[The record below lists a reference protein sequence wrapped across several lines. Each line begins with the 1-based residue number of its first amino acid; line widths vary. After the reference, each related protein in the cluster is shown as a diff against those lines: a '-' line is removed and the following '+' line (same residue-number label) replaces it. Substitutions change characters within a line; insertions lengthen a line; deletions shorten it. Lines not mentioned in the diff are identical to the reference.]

1 MKRLNLLLLFVLFVL
16 VGCQVDSKQP
26 EDNFITVDVT
36 KRYPTKKLVI
46 QDFMD
51 VEYILLE
58 TNNNFVN
65 QGFVRAVSEKLLVVT
80 NRKSSD
86 GNIFVYDRNGKAL
99 RIINRRGQGG
109 EEYNSISSIVLDEN
123 RNELFVCDSYSHA
136 ILIYD
141 LDGNFKRRLATDKDK
156 IFYNVYDFDREH
168 LIAHDSFNENTA
180 ADLHT
185 GQSFMLISKQDGHIT
200 KEIQIP
206 FKEKKTVVTRFTDE
220 SGMTYAFQPN
230 NFYPIVPYLNDYVLL
245 EASADTLYRY
255 SSTYTIE
262 PFLERTPS
270 IQTMNPE
277 GFLFPLMLTDRYCF
291 METFVKGSG
300 YQDVMYDKHEN
311 ACFQYKVHNNDY
323 TKDEE
328 VSFKY
333 RPLSRE
339 IPSCQSL
346 DAQKLVL
353 DYQKGRLKG
362 QLKEIA
368 SKLDEDDN
376 PVLML
381 IKHKK

>member
-1 MKRLNLLLLFVLFVL
+1 MMKVLSLILFLSLLVACTGNRQLSEEIIS
-16 VGCQVDSKQP
+16 VD
-26 EDNFITVDVT
+26 ITES
-36 KRYPTKKLVI
+36 YPLKKIFL

-51 VEYILLE
+51 VEYVPLE
-58 TNNNFVN
+58 TNNDFVN
-65 QGFVRAVSEKLLVVT
+65 QGIVRAVSEKLLVVT
-80 NRKSSD
+80 NKKSGD

-156 IFYNVYDFDREH
+156 IFYNVYGFDREH
-168 LIAHDSFNENTA
+168 LIAYDAFNENTT

-185 GQSFMLISKQDGHIT
+185 GQSFMLISKQDGHIA
-200 KEIQIP
+200 KEIYIP
-206 FKEKKTVVTRFTDE
+206 FKEKKSIVTRFTDE
-220 SGMTYAFQPN
+220 GGMTYAFQPN
-230 NFYPIVPYLNDYVLL
+230 NFYPIVPYMDDYVLL

-255 SSTYTIE
+255 SSTSTVE
-262 PFLERTPS
+262 PFIVRTPS

-277 GFLFPLMLTDRYCF
+277 GFLFPLMLTERYCF

-300 YQDVMYDKHEN
+300 YQDVVYDKHEK
-311 ACFQYKVHNNDY
+311 ACFQYQVHNNDY

-346 DAQKLVL
+346 DAQKLVT
-353 DYQKGRLKG
+353 DYQKGCLKG
-362 QLKEIA
+362 RLKEIA

-376 PVLML
+376 PVIML

>member
-1 MKRLNLLLLFVLFVL
+1 MKRLNLILLFVLFVL
-16 VGCQVDSKQP
+16 VGCQVDSEQS

-36 KRYPTKKLVI
+36 KRYPTKKLVL
-46 QDFMD
+46 QDFMV
-51 VEYILLE
+51 VEYIPLE
-58 TNNNFVN
+58 TNDDFVN
-65 QGFVRAVSEKLLVVT
+65 QGVVRAVSEKLLVVT

-86 GNIFVYDRNGKAL
+86 GNIFVYNRNGKAL

-109 EEYNSISSIVLDEN
+109 EEYNSISSIILDEN

-220 SGMTYAFQPN
+220 SGMTFAFQPN

-255 SSTYTIE
+255 SSTCTIE
-262 PFLERTPS
+262 PFIEWTPS

-362 QLKEIA
+362 CLKEIA

>member
-1 MKRLNLLLLFVLFVL
+1 MKRLNLILLFVLFVL
-16 VGCQVDSKQP
+16 VGCQVDSEQS

-36 KRYPTKKLVI
+36 KRYPTKKLVL
-46 QDFMD
+46 QDFME
-51 VEYILLE
+51 VEYIPLE
-58 TNNNFVN
+58 TNNDFVN
-65 QGFVRAVSEKLLVVT
+65 QGVVRAVSEKLLAVT

-86 GNIFVYDRNGKAL
+86 GNIYVYNRNGKAL

-109 EEYNSISSIVLDEN
+109 EEYNSISSIILDEN

-206 FKEKKTVVTRFTDE
+206 FNEKKTVVTRFTDE
-220 SGMTYAFQPN
+220 SGMTFAFQPN

-255 SSTYTIE
+255 SSTCTIE
-262 PFLERTPS
+262 PFIERTPS

-362 QLKEIA
+362 CLKEIA

>member
-1 MKRLNLLLLFVLFVL
+1 MKKLNLILLFVLFVL
-16 VGCQVDSKQP
+16 VGCQVDSEQS

-36 KRYPTKKLVI
+36 KRYPTKKLVL
-46 QDFMD
+46 QDFME
-51 VEYILLE
+51 VEYIPLE
-58 TNNNFVN
+58 TNNDFVN
-65 QGFVRAVSEKLLVVT
+65 QGVVRAVSEKLLVVT

-86 GNIFVYDRNGKAL
+86 GNIYVYNRNGKAL

-109 EEYNSISSIVLDEN
+109 EEYNSISSIILDEN

-185 GQSFMLISKQDGHIT
+185 GQSFMLISKQDGYIT

-220 SGMTYAFQPN
+220 SGMTFAFQPN
-230 NFYPIVPYLNDYVLL
+230 NFYPIVPNLNDYVLL

>member
-16 VGCQVDSKQP
+16 VGCQVDSEQS

-36 KRYPTKKLVI
+36 KRYPTKKLVL

-51 VEYILLE
+51 VEYIPLE
-58 TNNNFVN
+58 TNNDFVN
-65 QGFVRAVSEKLLVVT
+65 QGVVRAVSEKLLVVT

-86 GNIFVYDRNGKAL
+86 GNIYVYNRNGKAL
-99 RIINRRGQGG
+99 KIINRRGQGG
-109 EEYNSISSIVLDEN
+109 EEYNSISSIILDEN

-220 SGMTYAFQPN
+220 SGMTFAFQPN

>member
-1 MKRLNLLLLFVLFVL
+1 MKKLNLILLFVLFVL
-16 VGCQVDSKQP
+16 VGCQVDSKQS

-36 KRYPTKKLVI
+36 KRYPTKKLVL
-46 QDFMD
+46 QDFMV
-51 VEYILLE
+51 VEYIPLE
-58 TNNNFVN
+58 TNNDFVN
-65 QGFVRAVSEKLLVVT
+65 QGVVRAVSEKLLVVT

-99 RIINRRGQGG
+99 KIINRRGQGG
-109 EEYNSISSIVLDEN
+109 EEYNSISSIILDEN

>member
-1 MKRLNLLLLFVLFVL
+1 MKVLSLILFLSLLVACTGNRQLSEEIIS
-16 VGCQVDSKQP
+16 VD
-26 EDNFITVDVT
+26 ITES
-36 KRYPTKKLVI
+36 YPLKKIFL

-51 VEYILLE
+51 VEYVPLE
-58 TNNNFVN
+58 TNNDFVN
-65 QGFVRAVSEKLLVVT
+65 QGIVRAVGEKLLVVT
-80 NRKSSD
+80 NKKSGD
-86 GNIFVYDRNGKAL
+86 GNIFVYGRNGKAL
-99 RIINRRGQGG
+99 RIINHRGQGG
-109 EEYNSISSIVLDEN
+109 EEYNSISSIVLDES

-156 IFYNVYDFDREH
+156 IFYNVYGFDREH
-168 LIAHDSFNENTA
+168 LIAYDAFNENTI

-185 GQSFMLISKQDGHIT
+185 GQSFMLISKQDGRIT
-200 KEIQIP
+200 KEIYIP
-206 FKEKKTVVTRFTDE
+206 FKEKKSIVTRFTDE
-220 SGMTYAFQPN
+220 GGMTYTFQPS
-230 NFYPIVPYLNDYVLL
+230 NFYPIVPYMDDYVLL

-255 SSTYTIE
+255 SSTSTVE
-262 PFLERTPS
+262 PFIVRTPS

-277 GFLFPLMLTDRYCF
+277 GFLFPLMLTERYCF

-300 YQDVMYDKHEN
+300 YQDVVYDKHEN
-311 ACFQYKVHNNDY
+311 ACFQYQVHNNDY

-346 DAQKLVL
+346 DAQKLVT
-353 DYQKGRLKG
+353 DYQKGCLKG
-362 QLKEIA
+362 RLKEIA

-376 PVLML
+376 PVIML

>member
-1 MKRLNLLLLFVLFVL
+1 MKRLNLILLFVLFVL
-16 VGCQVDSKQP
+16 VGCQVDSEQS

-36 KRYPTKKLVI
+36 KRYPTKKLVL
-46 QDFMD
+46 QDFMV
-51 VEYILLE
+51 VEYIPLE
-58 TNNNFVN
+58 TNNDFVN
-65 QGFVRAVSEKLLVVT
+65 QGVVRAVSEKLLVVT

-86 GNIFVYDRNGKAL
+86 GNIYVYNRNGKAL
-99 RIINRRGQGG
+99 KIINRRGQGG
-109 EEYNSISSIVLDEN
+109 EEYNSISSIILDEN